1 MNPIELSIFAR
12 KIDAVCEEMG
22 AQLQLAAFSPNIID
36 RLDYSC
42 AVFDAQGGLCAQ
54 AAHIPVHL
62 GSMAFAMQG
71 IVEKISWAEGEIYV
85 LNDPYL
91 GGTHLP
97 DVTIICPVF
106 FNDELLGFVANRAH
120 HADIGADTPGSM
132 PISNSLEQEGVV
144 IPPTKIGVDGE
155 IDQQK
160 ITDLFKKGRNLRD
173 TIGDTVA
180 QCSANKLGIK
190 RVTEIIDLLGKQ
202 KFVKSLH
209 ELNQYGERI
218 ARSVI
223 SKIPDG
229 EYSFTDY
236 MEDDGQGNEDLP
248 IHVSV
253 LVNHDS
259 VTLDF
264 SNTVS
269 QVTGNINCPISVT
282 AAAVFYVFRCLMP
295 KETPACAGS
304 FLPIELKVPSGSL
317 LNANRPAAVA
327 AGNVETSS
335 RIVDVVLGAL
345 SLALPEK
352 IPACSQGT
360 MNNLAIGSSAK
371 PAWGYYETIAGGM
384 GASHTADGLSAVQSH
399 MTNTQNT
406 PIEILEI
413 NYPLL
418 VKRYAIRES
427 SGGKGL
433 HQGGDG
439 VIREF
444 EFLDDAVFTILSE
457 RRNRHP
463 WGLNGGES
471 GKTGANFLNE
481 EILPAKVQYTV
492 MHGDC
497 LRIETPGGGGWKVH
511 H

>member
-22 AQLQLAAFSPNIID
+22 AQLQLAAFSLNIRD

-62 GSMAFAMQG
+62 GSMAFAMQD
-71 IVEKISWAEGEIYV
+71 IVEKISWAEGEIFI

-106 FNDELLGFVANRAH
+106 FNNELLGFVANRAH
-120 HADIGADTPGSM
+120 HADIGAETPGSM
-132 PISNSLEQEGVV
+132 PISNSLEQEGIV

-155 IDQQK
+155 VDQQK
-160 ITDLFKKGRNLRD
+160 ITGLFKKGRNLRD
-173 TIGDTVA
+173 TIGDIVA

-190 RVTEIIDLLGKQ
+190 RVTEIIDLFGKQ

-223 SKIPDG
+223 SKIPNG

-236 MEDDGQGNEDLP
+236 MDDDGQGNDDLP

-259 VTLDF
+259 VILDF
-264 SNTVS
+264 TKTAL
-269 QVTGNINCPISVT
+269 QVAGNINCPISVT

-317 LNANRPAAVA
+317 LNAKRPAAVA

-335 RIVDVVLGAL
+335 RIVDIVLGAL
-345 SLALPEK
+345 SLALPKK

-384 GASHTADGLSAVQSH
+384 GASHASDGLSAVQSH

-418 VKRYAIRES
+418 IKRYAIRAN

-444 EFLDDAVFTILSE
+444 VFLDDAVFTILSE
-457 RRNRHP
+457 RRIHHP
-463 WGLNGGES
+463 WGLNGGEN
-471 GKTGANFLNE
+471 GKTGANYLNE
-481 EILPAKVQYTV
+481 EILPAKVQHNV